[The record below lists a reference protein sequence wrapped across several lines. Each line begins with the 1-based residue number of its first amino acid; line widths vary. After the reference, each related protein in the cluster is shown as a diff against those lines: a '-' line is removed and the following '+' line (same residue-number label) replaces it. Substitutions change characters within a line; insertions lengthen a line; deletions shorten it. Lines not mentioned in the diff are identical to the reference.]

1 MTLPGLVRA
10 NNLNDVVDRER
21 AWDNLGN
28 GISATISGS
37 PVSFTITG
45 RDILALNAVR
55 NASTRSFIFIKGLLS
70 AAQPRLTTAAELAS
84 SGIANQ
90 NASLLKASP
99 TSSGNFFIDRGGIVA
114 SGLQINGINIAGLS
128 SSAFSGSTALFP
140 IVVSSLKLSSGLR
153 WTPAMTAGTITSP
166 DKAIPIETSEFI
178 LFAKAGQS

>member
-1 MTLPGLVRA
+1 MALPGLVRA

-28 GISATISGS
+28 GISATISGN
-37 PVSFTITG
+37 PVVFTITG

-55 NASTRSFIFIKGLLS
+55 NVSTRNFIFIKGLLS
-70 AAQPRLTTAAELAS
+70 AAQPRLATAAALAS
-84 SGIANQ
+84 LAISNQ
-90 NASLLKASP
+90 DASLLKASP

-114 SGLQINGINIAGLS
+114 SGLQINGTNIASLS

-140 IVVSSLKLSSGLR
+140 VVVSSLKLSSGLR
-153 WTPAMTAGTITSP
+153 WTPAMTAGTINSP